1 MINMF
6 PSLKKG
12 IGKTASLTSPRPRW
26 GERIIEKLILF
37 NGILAIAVLLGVFFI
52 LLRQG
57 IPALI
62 ETPFYSFLFGTHWYP
77 VSDPPT
83 FGILPFFVATM
94 WVTVI
99 STVLAVPIGVGAAI
113 FLAEVAPRKVA
124 DAVKPVVELLSGF
137 PSVVMGFIG
146 LVLLSPWV
154 QNTLGLSSGLCG
166 VTAGIMLAMMSLPI
180 IVSVSEDAL
189 RAVPDEFRQAA
200 YGLGSTRWEVIWHVC
215 VPSALSGI
223 SAAIMLGIGRAIGET
238 MTVLM
243 VAGGALALPGLPT
256 DPMMPMTAAIASG
269 IGNAVQGGPQ
279 YHALF
284 AIGLILFILTLFVN
298 LIAARILDRQRR
310 KFAAG

>member
-83 FGILPFFVATM
+83 FGTLSFFVATM

-223 SAAIMLGIGRAIGET
+223 SAAIMLGIGRDRRNHDCAYGSRRS
-238 MTVLM
+238 
-243 VAGGALALPGLPT
+243 AGIAGAAHRSYDAHDCRNRLRDWQCGTGRPSIP
-256 DPMMPMTAAIASG
+256 
-269 IGNAVQGGPQ
+269 
-279 YHALF
+279 
-284 AIGLILFILTLFVN
+284 
-298 LIAARILDRQRR
+298 RIVCHRPHPVYPDT
-310 KFAAG
+310 FC

>member
-1 MINMF
+1 MF
-6 PSLKKG
+6 PFDRSNGAASGSLLS
-12 IGKTASLTSPRPRW
+12 AQPRW
-26 GERIIEKLILF
+26 GEKIIEKVIF
-37 NGILAIAVLLGVFFI
+37 ANGMLAIIVLLGVLFI

-57 IPALI
+57 IPALV
-62 ETPFYSFLFGTHWYP
+62 ETPIHKFLFGTAWYP

-94 WVTVI
+94 WVTVV

-113 FLAEVAPRKVA
+113 FLAEIAPRKVA
-124 DAVKPVVELLSGF
+124 DAVKPIVELLSGF

-146 LVLLSPWV
+146 LVLLSPWI
-154 QNTLGLSSGLCG
+154 QNTLGLNTGLTG
-166 VTAGIMLAMMSLPI
+166 ITAGIMLAMMSLPI

-189 RAVPDEFRQAA
+189 RAVPEDFRQAA

-223 SAAIMLGIGRAIGET
+223 SAAVMLGVGRAIGET
-238 MTVLM
+238 MTGLM
-243 VAGGALALPGLPT
+243 VAGGALALPELPV

-284 AIGLILFILTLFVN
+284 AIGLILFLLTLFVN
-298 LIAARILDRQRR
+298 LIAARVLERQKR
-310 KFAAG
+310 KFTAG